1 MNLTIRFFAT
11 LKDVIGA
18 PEIYIDL
25 PKASSVKTMLSIL
38 VEEKPA
44 LAPHLPTAL
53 IAVNQKFSD
62 FDLILD
68 QGDEIVIFP
77 PVSGG

>member
-1 MNLTIRFFAT
+1 
-11 LKDVIGA
+11 
-18 PEIYIDL
+18 
-25 PKASSVKTMLSIL
+25 MLSIL